1 MPLGKLHEHMCVRK
15 ERLAL
20 FMKEIF
26 QEEFRN
32 QERNILNITNDN
44 LEITMNEI
52 RNIKEEICELK
63 SLKSSL
69 EFTED
74 VLEKR

>member
-1 MPLGKLHEHMCVRK
+1 MCVRK

-26 QEEFRN
+26 REEFKN
-32 QERNILNITNDN
+32 QERNILNIINDN

-52 RNIKEEICELK
+52 KNMKEEISELK

-74 VLEKR
+74 FLEKR

>member
-1 MPLGKLHEHMCVRK
+1 MCVRK

-26 QEEFRN
+26 REEFKN
-32 QERNILNITNDN
+32 QERNILNIKNDN

-52 RNIKEEICELK
+52 KNMKEEISELK
-63 SLKSSL
+63 SLKSSS

-74 VLEKR
+74 FLEKR

>member
-1 MPLGKLHEHMCVRK
+1 MCVRK
-15 ERLAL
+15 KRLAL

-26 QEEFRN
+26 REEFKN
-32 QERNILNITNDN
+32 QERNILNIINDN

-52 RNIKEEICELK
+52 KNMKEEISELK

-74 VLEKR
+74 FLEKR